1 MPISITRLLADR
13 HRVTVVTLI
22 PPPSFMSEPLQN
34 HPPKEVDGERPDA
47 SSRDPSP
54 PPEKSM
60 EPKVET
66 HPDPE
71 AQNMVIESLRSQIQ
85 DLFSQVTQLNGK
97 LVGSYDRVSHLEDQ
111 LHDSSSGLRSASVKI
126 SQLEL
131 ERSQHLSALNS
142 GLLVERTHV
151 TAELTRLMEKATEE
165 AARRG
170 KAESARAQIE
180 KELDDLSA
188 GLFGQANTMVAEARL
203 ARAASER
210 KVEETERALKGTEE
224 AIANMQLH
232 MQALHEEKE
241 EAVRQVENM
250 RVTLG
255 RGKWT
260 RRDSSIPATV
270 SRHILG
276 CTSQYQDFLG
286 FVAHIRELRQKS
298 NTLPLITTI
307 NHAWLARLQLED
319 S

>member
-1 MPISITRLLADR
+1 MA
-13 HRVTVVTLI
+13 
-22 PPPSFMSEPLQN
+22 EPLQDN
-34 HPPKEVDGERPDA
+34 SPRDVQVDDTTPDI
-47 SSRDPSP
+47 SSRGSHT
-54 PPEKSM
+54 PPE
-60 EPKVET
+60 PET
-66 HPDPE
+66 ESKRENYPDPE

-97 LVGSYDRVSHLEDQ
+97 LVTSYDRVSHLEDQ
-111 LHDSSSGLRSASVKI
+111 LHDSSNGLRSASVTI

-170 KAESARAQIE
+170 EAESARTQIE

-203 ARAASER
+203 GRAASER

-241 EAVRQVENM
+241 EALRQVEEM
-250 RVTLG
+250 QVTVGKGKWSRRDASTLVTL
-255 RGKWT
+255 
-260 RRDSSIPATV
+260 P
-270 SRHILG
+270 RHILS
-276 CTSQYQDFLG
+276 CTSQYQDFLS
-286 FVAHIRELRQKS
+286 FVAHIRELQQKS
-298 NTLPLITTI
+298 SILPPITTV
-307 NHAWLARLQLED
+307 NHPWLARLQLED